1 MAKTSSRNR
10 SGKLLGLRPFN
21 LKLIVRVT
29 GILLI
34 YMAASMMLPLAV
46 SLYYKD
52 GAQFAL
58 VISALLMLMV
68 GLLMR
73 NILGRNATYELKEN
87 ESYCITVLIWLV
99 VPLFGTL
106 PYIFTGGID
115 SFTDAVFES
124 FSGFTTT
131 GSSVLVKPEQ
141 LPLSLLSYR
150 ALTQWVGGL
159 GLMLMVLAI
168 LRKLT
173 QGSVHLYEAEF
184 SGT

>member
-1 MAKTSSRNR
+1 M
-10 SGKLLGLRPFN
+10 RPFN

-106 PYIFTGGID
+106 PYIFTGGIE
-115 SFTDAVFES
+115 SFNDAVFE
-124 FSGFTTT
+124 
-131 GSSVLVKPEQ
+131 
-141 LPLSLLSYR
+141 
-150 ALTQWVGGL
+150 
-159 GLMLMVLAI
+159 
-168 LRKLT
+168 
-173 QGSVHLYEAEF
+173 
-184 SGT
+184 

>member
-73 NILGRNATYELKEN
+73 NILGRNATY
-87 ESYCITVLIWLV
+87 
-99 VPLFGTL
+99 
-106 PYIFTGGID
+106 
-115 SFTDAVFES
+115 
-124 FSGFTTT
+124 
-131 GSSVLVKPEQ
+131 
-141 LPLSLLSYR
+141 
-150 ALTQWVGGL
+150 
-159 GLMLMVLAI
+159 
-168 LRKLT
+168 
-173 QGSVHLYEAEF
+173 
-184 SGT
+184 